1 MLRATAVLRRPAVR
15 PEAVADTVT
24 LDHEGRHRR
33 RVALRCDGGLA
44 FLLDLDRAT
53 PLADGDALRLEDGR
67 LVRVVAAPED
77 LVEITCATPRRL
89 LRLAWHIGN
98 RHAPAEIGNGAI
110 WIAHDPVLVEM
121 ARGLGAETRLVR
133 RPFQPE
139 RGAYD
144 HAGHGHAHDH

>member
-77 LVEITCATPRRL
+77 PVEITCATPRRL

-144 HAGHGHAHDH
+144 YAGHGHAHDH